1 MPVVEHAFESVSSY
15 RVGGRS
21 GDEINVKLAITAG
34 EHHRIR
40 KRLAGTVSRCARVRA
55 DDRDADKNNTR

>member
-1 MPVVEHAFESVSSY
+1 VASDRVV
-15 RVGGRS
+15 GRS

-40 KRLAGTVSRCARVRA
+40 KRLADTVSLSARVCA
-55 DDRDADKNNTR
+55 DDHYA